1 MEIKPIASSSKGN
14 AYLISDGQTNL
25 LIECG
30 ISYNELKKK
39 SNFIVPSGIDACLVS
54 HSHSD
59 HAKSIKHL
67 LRYGVRVIAS
77 QATFDELGIKGHHN
91 AKSVVN
97 KQYLNVGT
105 FEIMFLEMFH
115 DVPCLGFFIRSCVT
129 KERLLFATDTYM
141 IKYAINDL
149 NYIMIEANYDIDLVE
164 SDSQRKRL
172 VNSHMSIETT
182 IQYLNTIDLSK
193 VKEIYLIHLSSRH
206 SNADDF
212 KKRVMQATGKPVIV
226 CDE

>member
-14 AYLISDGQTNL
+14 AYLISDGMTTL
-25 LIECG
+25 LLECG
-30 ISYNELKKK
+30 IPFKELKRK
-39 SNFIVPSGIDACLVS
+39 SNFVVPSKIDACLVS

-59 HAKSIKHL
+59 HAKSVKHL
-67 LRYGVRVIAS
+67 LRYGVLVIAS
-77 QATFDELGIKGHHN
+77 QATFDELGIKVHHN

-97 KQYLNVGT
+97 KQLLTIGT
-105 FEIMFLEMFH
+105 FEIMFLEMYH
-115 DVPCLGFFIRSCVT
+115 DVPCLGFFIHSCVT
-129 KERLLFATDTYM
+129 KEKLLFLTDTYM

-164 SDSQRKRL
+164 SYSLRKRL
-172 VNSHMSIETT
+172 VNSHMSIETA

-193 VKEIYLIHLSSRH
+193 VKQIYLMHLSSRH

>member
-1 MEIKPIASSSKGN
+1 MEIKPISSSSKGN

-30 ISYNELKKK
+30 ISYNELKNK
-39 SNFIVPSGIDACLVS
+39 SDFIVPSEIDACLVS

-59 HAKSIKHL
+59 HAKSVKHL

-91 AKSVVN
+91 AKIVVN
-97 KQYLNVGT
+97 KQLLTIGT
-105 FEIMFLEMFH
+105 FEIMFLEMYH

-164 SDSQRKRL
+164 SDSLRKRL

-193 VKEIYLIHLSSRH
+193 VKEIYLMHLSSRH

>member
-1 MEIKPIASSSKGN
+1 MQIEPIASSSKGN
-14 AYLISDGQTNL
+14 AYLISDGQTTI

-30 ISYNELKKK
+30 ISYKELKKK
-39 SNFIVPSGIDACLVS
+39 SDFIVPSGIDACLVS

-59 HAKSIKHL
+59 HAKSVKHL

-77 QATFDELGIKGHHN
+77 QATFDELCIKGHHN

-97 KQYLNVGT
+97 KQLLTIGT
-105 FEIMFLEMFH
+105 FEIMFLEMYH
-115 DVPCLGFFIRSCVT
+115 DVPCLGFFIHSCVT

-164 SDSQRKRL
+164 SDSLRKRL

-193 VKEIYLIHLSSRH
+193 VKQIYLMHLSSRH

-212 KKRVMQATGKPVIV
+212 KKRVMKETGKPVIV

>member
-1 MEIKPIASSSKGN
+1 MKIIPIASSSKGN
-14 AYLISDGQTNL
+14 AYLISDGQTTI

-39 SNFIVPSGIDACLVS
+39 SDFIVPSGIDACLVS

-59 HAKSIKHL
+59 HAKSVKHL

-91 AKSVVN
+91 AKSVRN
-97 KQYLNVGT
+97 KQFVTVGT

-115 DVPCLGFFIRSCVT
+115 DVPCIGFFIRSCVT

-141 IKYAINDL
+141 IKYAINGL

-172 VNSHMSIETT
+172 VNSHMSIETA
-182 IQYLNTIDLSK
+182 IEYLNSIDLTNI
-193 VKEIYLIHLSSRH
+193 KEIYLLHLSARH
-206 SNADDF
+206 SNEMDF
-212 KKRVMQATGKPVIV
+212 KRRVMEATGKPVII
-226 CDE
+226 CQE

>member
-14 AYLISDGQTNL
+14 AYLISDGQATI

-30 ISYNELKKK
+30 ISYKELKKR
-39 SNFIVPSGIDACLVS
+39 SDFIVPSGIDACLVS

-59 HAKSIKHL
+59 HAKSVKHL

-77 QATFDELGIKGHHN
+77 QATFDELGIKVHHN

-97 KQYLNVGT
+97 KQLLTVGT
-105 FEIMFLEMFH
+105 FEIMFLEMYH
-115 DVPCLGFFIRSCVT
+115 DVPCLGFFIHSCVT

-172 VNSHMSIETT
+172 VNSHMSIETA
-182 IQYLNTIDLSK
+182 IEYLNSIDLSN
-193 VKEIYLIHLSSRH
+193 VKEIYLLHLSARH
-206 SNADDF
+206 SNENDF
-212 KKRVMQATGKPVIV
+212 KRRVQEATGKVVVV
-226 CDE
+226 CQE

>member
-1 MEIKPIASSSKGN
+1 MQIEPLASSSKGN
-14 AYLISDGQTNL
+14 AYLIQDGMTTL
-25 LIECG
+25 LLECG
-30 ISYNELKKK
+30 IPFKELKRK
-39 SNFIVPSGIDACLVS
+39 SNFVVPSKIDACLVS
-54 HSHSD
+54 HSHGD
-59 HAKSIKHL
+59 HSKCVKDL
-67 LRYGVRVIAS
+67 LRYGVTVMAL
-77 QATFDELGIKGHHN
+77 QATFDELCIKGHHN
-91 AKSVVN
+91 AKCVVN
-97 KQYLNVGT
+97 KQYLSVGT
-105 FEIMFLEMFH
+105 FDIMFIEMFH
-115 DVPCLGFFIRSCVT
+115 DVPCLGFFIYSSVT
-129 KERLLFATDTYM
+129 KEKLLFATDTYM

-164 SDSQRKRL
+164 SDSLRKRL

-193 VKEIYLIHLSSRH
+193 IKEIYLMHLSSRH